1 MRCLLTHKWILGAPI
16 DVKSFA
22 PWRKCTRC
30 GMVQRGIYD
39 KKRKDITWE
48 TMREGVFSGSRHG
61 EIVRQPS
68 SGLDQLAHTLRLR
81 RSRNGDRVIEAKR
94 PARSKT

>member
-1 MRCLLTHKWILGAPI
+1 MRCVLTHKWIMGERF

-22 PWRKCTRC
+22 PWRKCKRC
-30 GMVQRGIYD
+30 GIVQRGIYD

-48 TMREGVFSGSRHG
+48 TMRERVFSTSKHAQ
-61 EIVRQPS
+61 IVRQPS
-68 SGLDQLAHTLRLR
+68 SGFDQLAHTLRLR
-81 RSRNGDRVIEAKR
+81 RSRKGDRAIAAKR